1 VSDFDPNTAD
11 GGNIVSDRRG
21 RLRKWDRPAPPKD
34 WRWWVGN
41 FGKILIAAGL
51 LIFGFVTYQLW
62 GTGIETARAQN
73 QLETEFDALLADS
86 PPVEAPEFAS
96 GDGSET
102 APTTTVDTV
111 GQPVTAPDAAGVPIA
126 APVPVEQ
133 QNVDT
138 NDLKRNPGHFPTH
151 RLRVDSAMPR
161 SLVTAQRAVHLFSIS
176 LSCMPV
182 TRSSRPP

>member
-1 VSDFDPNTAD
+1 M
-11 GGNIVSDRRG
+11 
-21 RLRKWDRPAPPKD
+21 D
-34 WRWWVGN
+34 WRWWVGDL
-41 FGKILIAAGL
+41 GKTLIATGL
-51 LIFGFVTYQLW
+51 LIFGFVAYQLW
-62 GTGIETARAQN
+62 GTSVETARAQN
-73 QLETEFDALLADS
+73 QLKTEFDALLADS
-86 PPVEAPEFAS
+86 ASVEAPDFAADE
-96 GDGSET
+96 GGET
-102 APTTTVDTV
+102 APATTTVDPNAF
-111 GQPVTAPDAAGVPIA
+111 GHPVTAPDPAGGPIA
-126 APVPVEQ
+126 ALMPVEQ